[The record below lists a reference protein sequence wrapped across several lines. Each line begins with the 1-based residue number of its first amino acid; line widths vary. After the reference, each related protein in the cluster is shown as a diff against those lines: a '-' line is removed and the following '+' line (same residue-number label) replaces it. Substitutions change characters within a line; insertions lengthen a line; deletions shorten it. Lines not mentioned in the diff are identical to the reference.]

1 MQTEHSSGK
10 DLFCT
15 VRALLAWPLEVLTPL
30 CYVPDSIAG
39 LAPDDFS
46 ADLLSVQAE
55 ATR

>member
-1 MQTEHSSGK
+1 MQTEQSSGK
-10 DLFCT
+10 DLFRT
-15 VRALLAWPLEVLTPL
+15 VRALLAWPLEVLAPL

-46 ADLLSVQAE
+46 ADLLSAQAE